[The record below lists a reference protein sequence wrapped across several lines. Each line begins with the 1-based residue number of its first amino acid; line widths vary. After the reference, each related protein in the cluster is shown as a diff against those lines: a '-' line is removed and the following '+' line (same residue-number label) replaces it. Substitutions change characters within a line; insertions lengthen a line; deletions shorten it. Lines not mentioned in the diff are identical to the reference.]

1 MHSNCAFWRPVVA
14 LQITVSP
21 NMITPALDRGMKN
34 NIARK
39 SGNKHVHGDVY
50 KQRTAW
56 KKICDFVSSTRA
68 IQVVAKAH
76 FESKQYSEAAILR
89 KDYQATQKSDALG
102 RALTEDEYDD
112 TVWNS
117 SGVQNRLMRE
127 DYIRYSPNYYDK
139 KNGTTSRN
147 LWARRFSKLSHAL
160 HGLCEMNAA
169 PTGMS
174 YNVVRNAGASGVD
187 EKSTKNKILMFG
199 LLGFVGVATTEL
211 LSAIRGLSSNSA
223 TFLGQGILTLLIAF
237 PVASSALGF
246 LGFCAGLASQIAVQ
260 KHKVNTKQK
269 ENLSKDVSE
278 NLQKILSQLKSIK
291 DKPELI
297 QIMAKAMQGKH
308 HILKKIKSNSLD
320 AQGVPIVLNAALAAI
335 DPGKSDLENMQAL
348 KTALGQYMQVE
359 KPAGESATLWAR
371 YRYAKAVTTKESHYV
386 ALASTVDH
394 MDVNNPHA
402 KAIQDARRQTEEI
415 LAPAIHNFALKTLAY
430 PAALLDRVAN
440 THIAPTLRKWAS
452 ESYQKAQAKKMS
464 DPSRAAKNCFKGE
477 YMAKNIHQYGPVT
490 RACIKIAEGMR
501 LFNMNVVLA
510 SNANLSR
517 IFNNMALF
525 VNNAVGTSPAS
536 RSMCNSLGRFFGGAV
551 LALIFGT
558 FIPIA
563 ADATGGPT
571 TVSTDGNF
579 PVNFSMTNIGIL
591 MFLLSAPTLLVQG
604 LAHVA
609 ARIEGWEGNINK
621 TPPAGVPAFRF
632 AR

>member
-1 MHSNCAFWRPVVA
+1 MHPNRAFWRPVVA

-21 NMITPALDRGMKN
+21 NLITPALDRGIKN

-39 SGNKHVHGDVY
+39 SGNKHVHGDTY
-50 KQRTAW
+50 KQRTTW
-56 KKICDFVSSTRA
+56 KKVCDFVGSTRA
-68 IQVVAKAH
+68 VNVVGKAH

-89 KDYQATQKSDALG
+89 KDYQATQKSEVLG
-102 RALTEDEYDD
+102 RDLTDKEYDD
-112 TVWNS
+112 AVWNS
-117 SGVQNRLMRE
+117 TGVQSRLMRE
-127 DYIRYSPNYYDK
+127 DYIRYSPNYYSK
-139 KNGTTSRN
+139 ENGTTSRN
-147 LWARRFSKLSHAL
+147 LWARRFSKLSHCL

-169 PTGMS
+169 PTGMT
-174 YNVVRNAGASGVD
+174 YNVMRNAGTSGVD

-199 LLGFVGVATTEL
+199 LLGFIGVATTEL
-211 LSAIRGLSSNSA
+211 LTAIRGLSSNSA
-223 TFLGQGILTLLIAF
+223 TFLGQGILGLLVAF

-260 KHKVNTKQK
+260 KHKVNPKQK
-269 ENLSKDVSE
+269 EDLSKDVSE

-297 QIMAKAMQGKH
+297 QVMAKAMQGKH
-308 HILKKIKSNSLD
+308 HVLKKIGPGSVD
-320 AQGVPIVLNAALAAI
+320 AQGIPTILNSSLAAI
-335 DPGKSDLENMQAL
+335 DPVKSDLENMQAL
-348 KTALGQYMQVE
+348 RNALGQYMQVE
-359 KPAGESATLWAR
+359 KPSAESATLWAR
-371 YRYAKAVTTKESHYV
+371 YRYAKAITTKESHYV

-394 MDVNNPHA
+394 MEIANPHA
-402 KAIQDARRQTEEI
+402 KAMKDARRQTEEI
-415 LAPAIHNFALKTLAY
+415 AAPALHNFVLRTLAY
-430 PAALLDRVAN
+430 PATLLDRVAN
-440 THIAPTLRKWAS
+440 TQIAPTLRKWAS
-452 ESYQKAQAKKMS
+452 ESYQKEQIKKMS
-464 DPSRAAKNCFKGE
+464 DPDRVSKNCFKGE

-517 IFNNMALF
+517 IFNNIALLAH
-525 VNNAVGTSPAS
+525 NAVGTSPAS

-551 LALIFGT
+551 LAIIFGT

-563 ADATGGPT
+563 ADATGGPS
-571 TVSTDGNF
+571 TVSTNGNF

-609 ARIEGWEGNINK
+609 ARVEGWNGNIAK
-621 TPPAGVPAFRF
+621 TVPNGVPAFQFSR
-632 AR
+632 

>member
-1 MHSNCAFWRPVVA
+1 MA

-21 NMITPALDRGMKN
+21 NMITPALDRGIKN

-127 DYIRYSPNYYDK
+127 DYIRYSPNYYNKD
-139 KNGTTSRN
+139 NGHTSRN

-291 DKPELI
+291 GKPELI

-348 KTALGQYMQVE
+348 KTALGQYMQIE

-517 IFNNMALF
+517 IFNNTALF

-563 ADATGGPT
+563 ADATGGPS
-571 TVSTDGNF
+571 TVSTNGNF
-579 PVNFSMTNIGIL
+579 PVDFSMTNIGIL

-621 TPPAGVPAFRF
+621 TPPAGVPTFRF

>member
-1 MHSNCAFWRPVVA
+1 MA

-21 NMITPALDRGMKN
+21 NMITPALDRGIKN

-291 DKPELI
+291 GKPELI

-517 IFNNMALF
+517 IFNNTALF

-563 ADATGGPT
+563 ADATGGPS
-571 TVSTDGNF
+571 TVSTNGNF
-579 PVNFSMTNIGIL
+579 PVDFSMTNIGIL

-621 TPPAGVPAFRF
+621 TPPAGVPTFRF

>member
-1 MHSNCAFWRPVVA
+1 MA
-14 LQITVSP
+14 LQISYSP
-21 NMITPALDRGMKN
+21 KLITPELDRSIKN

-89 KDYQATQKSDALG
+89 KDYQATQKSNALG

-127 DYIRYSPNYYDK
+127 DYIRYSPNYYNK
-139 KNGTTSRN
+139 ENGHTSRN
-147 LWARRFSKLSHAL
+147 LWARRFSKLSHVL

-169 PTGMS
+169 PTGMT
-174 YNVVRNAGASGVD
+174 YNVMRNTAAHGVD
-187 EKSTKNKILMFG
+187 EKSTKNKFFMFG

-223 TFLGQGILTLLIAF
+223 TFLRQSIVDLLIAF

-269 ENLSKDVSE
+269 EHLSKDVSE

-291 DKPELI
+291 GKPELI

-308 HILKKIKSNSLD
+308 HILKKIKSDSLD
-320 AQGVPIVLNAALAAI
+320 TQGIPHILNSALAAI
-335 DPGKSDLENMQAL
+335 DPGENDLKNMQAL
-348 KTALGQYMQVE
+348 KTALGRYMQVE
-359 KPAGESATLWAR
+359 KPAGKSATLWAR

-394 MDVNNPHA
+394 MEIANPHA
-402 KAIQDARRQTEEI
+402 KAIQDARRKTEEI

-517 IFNNMALF
+517 IFNNIALF

-558 FIPIA
+558 FIPVA
-563 ADATGGPT
+563 ADATGSPS
-571 TVSTDGNF
+571 TVSTNGNF
-579 PVNFSMTNIGIL
+579 PVDFSMTNIGIL
-591 MFLLSAPTLLVQG
+591 MFLLSTPTLLVQG

-621 TPPAGVPAFRF
+621 TPPAGVPTFRF

>member
-1 MHSNCAFWRPVVA
+1 MHLNRAFWRPVVA

-56 KKICDFVSSTRA
+56 KKICDFASSTRA

-89 KDYQATQKSDALG
+89 KDYQATQKSNALG

-127 DYIRYSPNYYDK
+127 DYIRYSPNYYNK
-139 KNGTTSRN
+139 ENGTTSRN

-169 PTGMS
+169 PTGMT
-174 YNVVRNAGASGVD
+174 YNVIRNTAARGVD
-187 EKSTKNKILMFG
+187 EKSTKNKLFMFG
-199 LLGFVGVATTEL
+199 MLGFIGVATTEL

-260 KHKVNTKQK
+260 KHKLNTKQK

-291 DKPELI
+291 GKPELI

-320 AQGVPIVLNAALAAI
+320 AQGVPIILNAALAAI

-348 KTALGQYMQVE
+348 KTALGHYMQVE

-371 YRYAKAVTTKESHYV
+371 YRYAKSVTTKESHYV

-394 MDVNNPHA
+394 MDVDNPHA
-402 KAIQDARRQTEEI
+402 KAIQDARRKTEEI

-430 PAALLDRVAN
+430 PAALLDRLAN

-452 ESYQKAQAKKMS
+452 ESYQKAHAKKMS

-563 ADATGGPT
+563 ADATGSPS
-571 TVSTDGNF
+571 TVSTEGNF

-591 MFLLSAPTLLVQG
+591 MFLLSTPTLLVQG

-621 TPPAGVPAFRF
+621 TPPAGVSAFRF

>member
-1 MHSNCAFWRPVVA
+1 MA

-21 NMITPALDRGMKN
+21 NMITPALDRGIKN

-237 PVASSALGF
+237 PVVSSALGF

-291 DKPELI
+291 GKPELI

-415 LAPAIHNFALKTLAY
+415 LAPAIHNFSLKTLAY

-563 ADATGGPT
+563 ADATGGPS
-571 TVSTDGNF
+571 TVSTNGNF
-579 PVNFSMTNIGIL
+579 PVDFSMTNIGIL

-621 TPPAGVPAFRF
+621 TPPAGVPTFRF

>member
-1 MHSNCAFWRPVVA
+1 MA
-14 LQITVSP
+14 
-21 NMITPALDRGMKN
+21 GMLL
-34 NIARK
+34 I
-39 SGNKHVHGDVY
+39 GGL
-50 KQRTAW
+50 T
-56 KKICDFVSSTRA
+56 
-68 IQVVAKAH
+68 
-76 FESKQYSEAAILR
+76 LR
-89 KDYQATQKSDALG
+89 
-102 RALTEDEYDD
+102 R
-112 TVWNS
+112 
-117 SGVQNRLMRE
+117 
-127 DYIRYSPNYYDK
+127 
-139 KNGTTSRN
+139 
-147 LWARRFSKLSHAL
+147 
-160 HGLCEMNAA
+160 
-169 PTGMS
+169 
-174 YNVVRNAGASGVD
+174 
-187 EKSTKNKILMFG
+187 
-199 LLGFVGVATTEL
+199 
-211 LSAIRGLSSNSA
+211 A

-291 DKPELI
+291 GKPELI

-440 THIAPTLRKWAS
+440 THIAPTLQKWAS
-452 ESYQKAQAKKMS
+452 ESYQKAHAKKMS

-563 ADATGGPT
+563 ADATGGPS
-571 TVSTDGNF
+571 TVSTNGNF
-579 PVNFSMTNIGIL
+579 PVDFSMTNIGIL

-621 TPPAGVPAFRF
+621 TPPAGVPTFRF

>member
-1 MHSNCAFWRPVVA
+1 MA

-21 NMITPALDRGMKN
+21 NMITPALDRGIKN

-291 DKPELI
+291 GKPELI

-517 IFNNMALF
+517 IFNNTALF
-525 VNNAVGTSPAS
+525 VNNAVGTIPAS
-536 RSMCNSLGRFFGGAV
+536 RSMCNILGRFFGGAV

-563 ADATGGPT
+563 ADATGGPS
-571 TVSTDGNF
+571 TVSTNGNF
-579 PVNFSMTNIGIL
+579 PVDFSMTNIGIL

-621 TPPAGVPAFRF
+621 TPPAGVPTFRF

>member
-1 MHSNCAFWRPVVA
+1 MA

-320 AQGVPIVLNAALAAI
+320 AQGVPIILNAALAAI

-440 THIAPTLRKWAS
+440 TQIAPTLRKWAS

-517 IFNNMALF
+517 IFNNTALF

-563 ADATGGPT
+563 ADATGGPS
-571 TVSTDGNF
+571 TVSTNGNF
-579 PVNFSMTNIGIL
+579 PVDFSMTNIGIL

-621 TPPAGVPAFRF
+621 TPPAGVPTFRF

>member
-1 MHSNCAFWRPVVA
+1 MA

-21 NMITPALDRGMKN
+21 NMITPALDRGIKN

-291 DKPELI
+291 GKPELI

-517 IFNNMALF
+517 IFNNTALF
-525 VNNAVGTSPAS
+525 VNNAVGTL
-536 RSMCNSLGRFFGGAV
+536 SL
-551 LALIFGT
+551 IH
-558 FIPIA
+558 I
-563 ADATGGPT
+563 
-571 TVSTDGNF
+571 
-579 PVNFSMTNIGIL
+579 
-591 MFLLSAPTLLVQG
+591 
-604 LAHVA
+604 
-609 ARIEGWEGNINK
+609 
-621 TPPAGVPAFRF
+621 
-632 AR
+632 

>member
-1 MHSNCAFWRPVVA
+1 MA

-21 NMITPALDRGMKN
+21 NMITPALDRGIKN

-147 LWARRFSKLSHAL
+147 LWDRRFSKLSHAL

-291 DKPELI
+291 GKPELI

-452 ESYQKAQAKKMS
+452 ESYQKAHAKKMS

-563 ADATGGPT
+563 AYATGGPS
-571 TVSTDGNF
+571 TVSTNGNF
-579 PVNFSMTNIGIL
+579 PVDFSMTNIGIL

-621 TPPAGVPAFRF
+621 TPPAGVPTFRF